1 MDCVHMTDLNTL
13 QNLQQRFATLQV
25 YKIQRSV
32 TQRIT
37 MLHAALLRSR
47 DCTSSFMKSQT
58 THTVARRIVAAETCC
73 TAYPLP
79 VAADCVYCVE

>member
-1 MDCVHMTDLNTL
+1 MDCVHMADLNTL

-25 YKIQRSV
+25 AKRQRSV

-47 DCTSSFMKSQT
+47 DCTSFFVKSQT
-58 THTVARRIVAAETCC
+58 THTVAHRINAAETCC
-73 TAYPLP
+73 TACFLP
-79 VAADCVYCVE
+79 FAADSVYHVE